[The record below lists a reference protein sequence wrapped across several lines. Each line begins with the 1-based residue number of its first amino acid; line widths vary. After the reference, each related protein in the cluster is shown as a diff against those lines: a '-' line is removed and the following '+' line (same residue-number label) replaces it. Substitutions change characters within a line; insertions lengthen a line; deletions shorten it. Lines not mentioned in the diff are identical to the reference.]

1 MYKNSSAVTAVLGMF
16 TAVNDHII
24 DTIPTQV
31 KTGSAEPSSFP
42 YSLCITLLKD
52 LETLVEVTAQHFYG
66 DDKKWNFIAATEAMK

>member
-16 TAVNDHII
+16 TAVNNHII

-52 LETLVEVTAQHFYG
+52 LETLVEVAAQHFYG